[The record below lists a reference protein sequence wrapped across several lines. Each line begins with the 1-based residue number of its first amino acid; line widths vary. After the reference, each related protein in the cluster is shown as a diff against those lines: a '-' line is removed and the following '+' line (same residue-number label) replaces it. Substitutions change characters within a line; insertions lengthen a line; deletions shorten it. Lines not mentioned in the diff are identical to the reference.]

1 MKICLRL
8 LYISFT
14 LFQIKGMA
22 QSPVN
27 SQLDTILVTAN
38 KLNQNRKEAPIA
50 ISILSAT
57 TLKKEN
63 VTRIDFLLNVTNVL
77 SFLTAREPLLKSR
90 TLFEYFLTVMHLA
103 TQHLISN
110 LKSKL

>member
-1 MKICLRL
+1 
-8 LYISFT
+8 
-14 LFQIKGMA
+14 MA

-63 VTRIDFLLNVTNVL
+63 VTRIDFLLNKVPGVYMPSIGN
-77 SFLTAREPLLKSR
+77 E
-90 TLFEYFLTVMHLA
+90 
-103 TQHLISN
+103 QHDGGQQHN
-110 LKSKL
+110 

>member
-1 MKICLRL
+1 
-8 LYISFT
+8 
-14 LFQIKGMA
+14 MA

-63 VTRIDFLLNVTNVL
+63 VTRIDFLLNKVPGVYMPSIL
-77 SFLTAREPLLKSR
+77 KLLKVPLLPYMEQKRLVASSI
-90 TLFEYFLTVMHLA
+90 F
-103 TQHLISN
+103 S
-110 LKSKL
+110 LKPLLQKKQLS